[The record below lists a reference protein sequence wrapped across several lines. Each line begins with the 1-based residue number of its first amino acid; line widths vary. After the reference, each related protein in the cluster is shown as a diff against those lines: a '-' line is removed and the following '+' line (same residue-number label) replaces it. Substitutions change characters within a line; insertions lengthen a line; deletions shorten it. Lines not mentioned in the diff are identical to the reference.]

1 MSKKFTSQTD
11 DGGCLYVDATHRRC
25 VAEISESCVNLS
37 DMRCGHISAFTAP
50 ANMIYDRCIKC
61 RAYENKMYVKKAKET
76 TATGIIKIME
86 TMIKRPVA
94 GSEGPSLIDF
104 ANQFIHHMGGIE
116 ETANKTAAVTNEI
129 LTSEDCRPKEK
140 LEAVGRITSILS
152 LLHKT
157 KQEPIDISSLDIENL
172 TEDLKKYAKELVLTS
187 KEFREELLADPD
199 VRKIM
204 LLDTGVTVVDEFELE
219 YSP

>member
-1 MSKKFTSQTD
+1 
-11 DGGCLYVDATHRRC
+11 
-25 VAEISESCVNLS
+25 
-37 DMRCGHISAFTAP
+37 
-50 ANMIYDRCIKC
+50 
-61 RAYENKMYVKKAKET
+61 
-76 TATGIIKIME
+76 
-86 TMIKRPVA
+86 
-94 GSEGPSLIDF
+94 
-104 ANQFIHHMGGIE
+104 MGGIE

>member
-1 MSKKFTSQTD
+1 
-11 DGGCLYVDATHRRC
+11 
-25 VAEISESCVNLS
+25 
-37 DMRCGHISAFTAP
+37 
-50 ANMIYDRCIKC
+50 
-61 RAYENKMYVKKAKET
+61 MYVTKSKEN

-104 ANQFIHHMGGIE
+104 ANQFIQHMGGIE

-129 LTSEDCRPKEK
+129 LTSEDSRPKEK